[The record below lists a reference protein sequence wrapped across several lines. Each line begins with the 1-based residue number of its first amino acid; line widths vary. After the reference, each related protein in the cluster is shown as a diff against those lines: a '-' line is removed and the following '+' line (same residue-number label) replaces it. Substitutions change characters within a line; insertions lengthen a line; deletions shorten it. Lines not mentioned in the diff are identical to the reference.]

1 MRFSNHLSVAGLF
14 FLACALCCVLYVIS
28 DFVFGGTIT
37 LVSTLGSVVLFSL
50 LWFVLPLMRRAR
62 S

>member
-1 MRFSNHLSVAGLF
+1 MRFSNHLAVAGLF

-28 DFVFGGTIT
+28 DFVFGGPIT
-37 LVSTLGSVVLFSL
+37 LVSTLGSVILFSL
-50 LWFVLPLMRRAR
+50 LWFVLPLLRRAR